1 MRRMSSIVAL
11 PAVLTLIAASSTHAQ
26 LRTTTSLRVA
36 RSEAKP
42 LLQQPAATTTGPS
55 WSIAGGLASGDGAYD
70 LGFGVGAS
78 ARWRRSDWPVA
89 IRGDAY
95 FAHHTGDVGTLLGG
109 FDVSLNLFG
118 ILGNAEY
125 SFPTESTLKP
135 YVFGGVGLFYA
146 NTDID
151 YDGANLDD
159 SDYDSSTDLGFNAGG
174 GVLFTPRFGVEI
186 RLMDAGG
193 FTTIPVFAVFRF

>member
-1 MRRMSSIVAL
+1 MRQTLSIVAL
-11 PAVLTLIAASSTHAQ
+11 SAVFALATSSDVQAQ
-26 LRTTTSLRVA
+26 QRTTFSLRVTP
-36 RSEAKP
+36 RVAKP
-42 LLQQPAATTTGPS
+42 AFQQPAATTTGPT
-55 WSIAGGLASGDGAYD
+55 WAIGAGVASGDGAYD
-70 LGFGVGAS
+70 LGLGVGAN
-78 ARWRRSDWPVA
+78 ARWIRSDWPVA
-89 IRGDAY
+89 IRGDVY
-95 FAHHTGDVGTLLGG
+95 FAHHSGDVGAGLGG
-109 FDVSLNLFG
+109 FDISLNLFG
-118 ILGNAEY
+118 VLGNAEY

-146 NTDID
+146 NADID
-151 YDGANLDD
+151 YDGPFDD